1 MYLIFEFLFYLGL
14 ILLGIGGIWGLI
26 SLLGRRWNRLK
37 YPAMLLLLG
46 VASIAAPA
54 IYTRFEI
61 VDLGP
66 RLSLVDG
73 EKHITLTGWDGEN
86 YAMLELHPETIVL
99 QMANANV
106 SDETLTYLRGMA
118 NLRELD
124 LNDSQVTDDGMPVL
138 AKLTALEV
146 IRLRGTKITDA
157 GLREHLSR
165 LPSLKRLDLRA
176 TSVTAEA
183 IEEWKSEGED
193 RRAFR

>member
-14 ILLGIGGIWGLI
+14 ASLVIGVIWGVTTLVR
-26 SLLGRRWNRLK
+26 RRWSRLK
-37 YPAMLLLLG
+37 YPGILLFLG
-46 VASIAAPA
+46 VAAIAAPA

-66 RLSLVDG
+66 RLELVDG
-73 EKHITLTGWDGEN
+73 EKHITLTGWDGDS
-86 YAMLELHPETIVL
+86 YAMLDQHPETILL
-99 QMANANV
+99 QMAN
-106 SDETLTYLRGMA
+106 SDVTDQTLTYLRGMA

-124 LNDSQVTDDGMPVL
+124 LNDSQVTDEGVAEL

-146 IRLRGTKITDA
+146 IRLRGTRITDV

-165 LPSLKRLDLRA
+165 LPRLKRLDLRG

-183 IEEWKSEGED
+183 LEEWKSAGES